1 MKRRPAMLLAGLLLA
16 GACSAAD
23 AGSSTKA
30 PAAAGPSETP
40 AVDTLKQAQAG
51 EAGTTI
57 VGERDSEVGLY
68 LTPWKEEHADNIDPP
83 PSLLDEPPQPLD
95 AHSFAQHLRDAGTI
109 SAYRRELRQP
119 NR

>member
-16 GACSAAD
+16 GACSAAG
-23 AGSSTKA
+23 AGSSKA

>member
-1 MKRRPAMLLAGLLLA
+1 MLLAGLLLA
-16 GACSAAD
+16 VACSAAG
-23 AGSSTKA
+23 AGSSKA

-40 AVDTLKQAQAG
+40 AVDTMKQAQAG
-51 EAGTTI
+51 EGGTTI

-95 AHSFAQHLRDAGTI
+95 AHSFAQHLRDAATI
-109 SAYRRELRQP
+109 SAYRRELRLP